1 MRMQPGT
8 ERALGEIMQIRFW
21 GTRGSLPVAPHAT
34 TFTDKIADALI
45 KADGKRFA
53 DKSAALDFARTQLDF
68 SVGQGYG
75 GATSCVEVD
84 AGAGAFVVCDM
95 GSGLREFG
103 LDTLQR
109 LAHGDR
115 PKEWHFFLSH
125 LHWDHIM
132 GFPFF
137 VPAFVE
143 GAKVIIH
150 AGHSDAED
158 ALRRQQ
164 EEISFPVPFDW
175 LKADIEFRTLV
186 PGEEYQIGELSVALI
201 EQEHSHASYG
211 YRFRDANGRTAIYS
225 TDAEYK
231 IDKMDEEAK
240 MVAFMAD
247 ADLVIADT
255 MYSLADSVSMKED
268 WGHSSNIVAVD
279 LCHEAGAKRLAL
291 FHHEPSYSDAEIER
305 MHAETIR
312 YEHLT
317 RTGSQLEVLCSYD
330 GMCIEL

>member
-1 MRMQPGT
+1 MQV
-8 ERALGEIMQIRFW
+8 RFW
-21 GTRGSLPVAPHAT
+21 GTRGSLPVAPKAST
-34 TFTDKIADALI
+34 IADKVADALLQ
-45 KADGKRFA
+45 AEGKSFS
-53 DKSAALDFARTQLDF
+53 DKQAALDFAHNELEF
-68 SVGQGYG
+68 AVGQGYG
-75 GATSCVEVD
+75 GATSCVEIDV
-84 AGAGAFVVCDM
+84 GNGAFVICDM
-95 GSGLREFG
+95 GSGLRELG
-103 LDTLQR
+103 LDMLRR
-109 LAHGDR
+109 LSDGHR

-150 AGHSDAED
+150 AGHSDAEV

-175 LKADIEFRTLV
+175 LKADIEFRTLKT
-186 PGEEYQIGELSVALI
+186 GEEYRIGELSVALTR
-201 EQEHSHASYG
+201 QEHSHDSYG
-211 YRFRDANGRTAIYS
+211 YRFTDANGRIAVYS

-231 IDKMDEEAK
+231 IDRMAEEDDMAH
-240 MVAFMAD
+240 FMSG

-279 LCHEAGAKRLAL
+279 LCHQAGAKRLAL
-291 FHHEPSYSDAEIER
+291 FHHEPTYSDADISR

-312 YEHLT
+312 YEELI
-317 RTGSQLEVLCSYD
+317 REGDPLEVLCSYD
-330 GMCIEL
+330 GYCVEL